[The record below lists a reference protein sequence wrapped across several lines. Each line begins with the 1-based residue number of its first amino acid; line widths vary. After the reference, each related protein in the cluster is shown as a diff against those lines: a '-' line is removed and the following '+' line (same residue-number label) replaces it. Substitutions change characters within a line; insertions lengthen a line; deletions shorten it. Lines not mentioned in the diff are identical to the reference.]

1 MSEVHL
7 HIIVAAF
14 AGEMDAEDALHD
26 LKEAGK
32 ENEAGIEAAVAMRKD
47 GEGNLHFKDVGMTPG
62 KGALAG
68 VVLGAVIGV
77 LTGGT
82 GLAMGAIGA
91 LAGGLVGR
99 RKQAGTIPTDR
110 INQVAASLA
119 PGSSAIV
126 AVVEP
131 KSVAR
136 VEVDLDEMGADL
148 LTAPIPTE
156 IARQL
161 EANRDEAYSLLQ
173 LNVALAMDGPVDAEK
188 ED

>member
-1 MSEVHL
+1 MTDVNVHVV
-7 HIIVAAF
+7 VAAF
-14 AGEMDAEDALHD
+14 ADDQGAEDALQE
-26 LKEAGK
+26 LKEGK
-32 ENEAGIEAAVAMRKD
+32 KEKLIGIEAAVAMRKD
-47 GEGNLHFKDVGMTPG
+47 EEGRLHFRDVGMTPG

-82 GLAMGAIGA
+82 GLVLGAIGA
-91 LAGGLVGR
+91 LAGGLSGK
-99 RKQAGTIPTDR
+99 RKQDSAIPTDR

-131 KSVAR
+131 RSVAR
-136 VEVDLDEMGADL
+136 VEVELDEMGADL
-148 LTAPIPTE
+148 LTAPIPAE
-156 IARQL
+156 VAKQL
-161 EANRDEAYSLLQ
+161 EANRDEAYSPLQ
-173 LNVALAMDGPVDAEK
+173 LNVALTVDQLPDAEK